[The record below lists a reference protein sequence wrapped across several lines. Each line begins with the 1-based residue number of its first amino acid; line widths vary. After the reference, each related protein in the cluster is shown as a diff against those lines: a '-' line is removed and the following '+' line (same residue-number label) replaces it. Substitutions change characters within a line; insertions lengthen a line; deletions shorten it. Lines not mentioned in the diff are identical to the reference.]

1 MNTLPNIAPYETALK
16 FYKAAKF
23 LEQQDGDFVEVVI
36 MQHAFAAELSLKSF
50 FVENSP
56 VSMNDD
62 SDALLEDAKVAVH
75 KKGLLHNLK
84 HLFDRLLPE
93 VQKQLSTFFYEE
105 TGRDLR
111 NLTETCAECFTQS
124 RYWFEL
130 YGTLPV
136 DDVRTL
142 SRGLIKA
149 VGRYAEEVG
158 EH

>member
-1 MNTLPNIAPYETALK
+1 MNKFPDIAPYETALK
-16 FYKAAKF
+16 FFKAAKF
-23 LEQQDGDFVEVVI
+23 LEQQDGDFLEVVI

-50 FVENSP
+50 FMENSP
-56 VSMNDD
+56 VPMNDN

-75 KKGLLHNLK
+75 KKGFCIISNSYLIGCCQKYKTTK
-84 HLFDRLLPE
+84 HFL
-93 VQKQLSTFFYEE
+93 YEE

-130 YGTLPV
+130 YGALPV

-149 VGRYAEEVG
+149 VERYAEEVG